1 MLGASVKE
9 RGWTVSGAKWRG
21 VWLVLGRVR
30 GRGMD
35 WA

>member
-1 MLGASVKE
+1 MLGASVME

-21 VWLVLGRVR
+21 RWLVLGGVR
-30 GRGMD
+30 GKGMD